1 MITEALEA
9 QGYVVEQFRDDDRY
23 LSVKWS
29 TDEFTMARAWEFMK
43 TMDVDYSEELEGF
56 FTLVRENG
64 WTHEARFVPIEHCA
78 FIITRRDS

>member
-29 TDEFTMARAWEFMK
+29 TDDLTMTRAWEFMK
-43 TMDVDYSEELEGF
+43 TDYSAELEGF
-56 FTLVRENG
+56 FTLLRENG
-64 WTHEARFVPIEHCA
+64 WAHEARFVPIEHCA